1 MSFTDW
7 LGQLDFSVV
16 WDYAIIIA
24 ASMLCIMFHE
34 VSHGLTALALGDTTA
49 KEQGRLSFNPLRHV
63 DLWGLLMM
71 AIFKFGWAKA
81 VPIDMRRFK
90 KPVAGM
96 AITALAG
103 PLSNVVLAFLALCI
117 RAGAVYF
124 NVRSGGAISG
134 FIILFT
140 EYVAIL
146 SIGLAVFNVIPI
158 PPLDGSKVL
167 FALLPRRIYY
177 RVLRYERY
185 GFILLMVV
193 LYLGWL
199 DVPLNFCRS
208 FLIENLSAV
217 AAFPYY
223 IFERILG

>member
-1 MSFTDW
+1 MSFADW

-208 FLIENLSAV
+208 FLIENLSTV

>member
-1 MSFTDW
+1 MGFTEW

-16 WDYAIIIA
+16 WDYAVIIA

-34 VSHGLTALALGDTTA
+34 VSHGLCALALGDTTA
-49 KEQGRLSFNPLRHV
+49 KDQGRLSFNPLRHV

-71 AIFKFGWAKA
+71 AVFKFGWAKA

-90 KPVAGM
+90 KPVTGM

-103 PLSNVVLAFLALCI
+103 PLSNIVLAFLALCV
-117 RAGAVYF
+117 RAGALYF
-124 NVRSGGAISG
+124 YIQSGGAISG
-134 FIILFT
+134 FLITFT

-167 FALLPRRIYY
+167 FALLPRKVYY
-177 RVLRYERY
+177 KVLRYERY

-193 LYLGWL
+193 LYLGIL
-199 DVPLNFCRS
+199 DTPLNFCRS
-208 FLIENLSAV
+208 FLIENLSKLAV
-217 AAFPYY
+217 FPFY

>member
-1 MSFTDW
+1 MSFAEW
-7 LGQLDFSVV
+7 LGQLDFTLV

-34 VSHGLTALALGDTTA
+34 VSHGLCALALGDTTA

-81 VPIDMRRFK
+81 VPIDSRRFK
-90 KPVAGM
+90 KPIAGM

-103 PLSNVVLAFLALCI
+103 PLSNVVLAYLALCV

-124 NVRSGGAISG
+124 FVQSGGAVSE

-146 SIGLAVFNVIPI
+146 SIGLSVFNIIPI

-177 RVLRYERY
+177 RVLQYERY
-185 GFILLMVV
+185 GFIILIVL

-199 DVPLNFCRS
+199 DTPLNVCRS
-208 FLIENLSAV
+208 FLIDILSSA

>member
-1 MSFTDW
+1 MSFADW

-167 FALLPRRIYY
+167 FALLPQRVYY

-185 GFILLMVV
+185 GFVLLMVV

>member
-1 MSFTDW
+1 MTITQWFQ
-7 LGQLDFSVV
+7 QLDFSVV

-34 VSHGLTALALGDTTA
+34 VSHGLCALGLGDTTA
-49 KEQGRLSFNPLRHV
+49 REQGRLSFNPLRHV

-71 AIFKFGWAKA
+71 AVFKFGWAKA

-90 KPVAGM
+90 KPIAGM

-103 PLSNVVLAFLALCI
+103 PLSNVVLAFIALSI
-117 RAGAVYF
+117 RAGAIYF
-124 NVRSGGAISG
+124 NVQSGGAVSE

-140 EYVAIL
+140 EYVAVL

-167 FALLPRRIYY
+167 FALLPRGIYY

-185 GFILLMVV
+185 GFIVLMVI

-199 DVPLNFCRS
+199 DAPLNFCRS
-208 FLIENLSAV
+208 FLIEHLSSV

>member
-1 MSFTDW
+1 MSFADW

-81 VPIDMRRFK
+81 VPIDMRRFR
-90 KPVAGM
+90 KPIAGM
-96 AITALAG
+96 ALTALAG
-103 PLSNVVLAFLALCI
+103 PFSNVILAFFALCI

-167 FALLPRRIYY
+167 FALLPRRIYF

-185 GFILLMVV
+185 GFLLLMVV

-208 FLIENLSAV
+208 FLIENLSTV

>member
-1 MSFTDW
+1 MSFADW

-34 VSHGLTALALGDTTA
+34 VSHGLTAFALGDTTA

-177 RVLRYERY
+177 RVRRYERY
-185 GFILLMVV
+185 GFVLLMVV

-223 IFERILG
+223 IFERLLG